1 MPDITVPLD
10 FTKGEITI
18 PNAVSANAGEG
29 INGDLQEIITKY
41 EKELLLKALG
51 KTQYDELQ
59 AALVDL
65 PSADQKWQD
74 LVAGSGSYQGI
85 RRILKN
91 FIYCHQLRFDEI
103 RLATTGAGKDGV
115 TYSSV
120 AEYNQKYV
128 ERWNEFVCWYQ
139 DGNDEDLSLEQFLT
153 DTTDLDES
161 KFQLFNYENSFG
173 L

>member
-1 MPDITVPLD
+1 MPNITTVSD
-10 FTKGEITI
+10 FTKGEIAI
-18 PNAVSANAGEG
+18 PNAVSLNAGEG
-29 INGDLQEIITKY
+29 VNGDLQEIIDKY

-85 RRILKN
+85 KRILNN
-91 FIYCHQLRFDEI
+91 FIYCKYLKFDEI

-128 ERWNEFVCWYQ
+128 ERWNEFVYWYKE
-139 DGNDEDLSLEQFLT
+139 GNDEDQSLREFL
-153 DTTDLDES
+153 DENQDLDDS
-161 KFQLFNYENSFG
+161 KFQMFNYENSFG